1 MIGFISIAAAAL
13 FGVSTLVA
21 GAGASANNTIS
32 LGAPTTDLIFEQ
44 IVENAV
50 ADCREELSGDVFA
63 SFRLQSCVESR
74 VSENVAKAGA
84 PALTEYAAAYPD
96 YLLTASAP

>member
-1 MIGFISIAAAAL
+1 MAAAAL
-13 FGVSTLVA
+13 FGVSALVTSA
-21 GAGASANNTIS
+21 DASANNTIS
-32 LGAPTTDLIFEQ
+32 LGAPGADMIFEQ

-63 SFRLQSCVESR
+63 SFRLQACVEGR

-84 PALTEYAAAYPD
+84 PALAAYAAAYPD